1 MKPRFGL
8 ALAAAL
14 LAPIA
19 LSELW
24 YAFRPDD
31 LSEQINEW
39 FDSTRGRFE
48 QFYAER
54 NRHDAGAED

>member
-1 MKPRFGL
+1 MKPIKPLFL
-8 ALAAAL
+8 LAAL

-39 FDSTRGRFE
+39 FDTTRGRFE

-54 NRHDAGAED
+54 HRNDHGAEG